1 MKTASSTA
9 PSPAFRFQL
18 FGILSLADYLHLQS
32 QLDQRKIFLPPST
45 PWNRLAA
52 MGAFGGPLYPIP
64 LVSLFG
70 IPPDTSLGST
80 VNELGSPSLRS
91 LFLFPGL
98 RFFRLGFSERRDCGI
113 AAVAISRARAR
124 GGVYGS
130 QATINGPGFT
140 VSSNFRAAV
149 SPLISLPAFCRT
161 IPTAGPLAG
170 SLVKKIIIYLQKGPG
185 WAS

>member
-1 MKTASSTA
+1 MGVHGGS
-9 PSPAFRFQL
+9 L
-18 FGILSLADYLHLQS
+18 F
-32 QLDQRKIFLPPST
+32 
-45 PWNRLAA
+45 
-52 MGAFGGPLYPIP
+52 PIP

-124 GGVYGS
+124 GTDYGS

-161 IPTAGPLAG
+161 IPTAGLLAG
-170 SLVKKIIIYLQKGPG
+170 SLVKKIIIYLQEEPG
-185 WAS
+185 WASKIPDPVRSPGHPGITRGRSEMTLGVTGLI